1 MPSAGAL
8 TAEAMLAIMMTEIYV
23 LNFTSRLTM
32 ILLVF
37 KKIALSV
44 TMHVLHSKSLSPSGV
59 AEILAGVM
67 QIDVT
72 SADSGFEFGLEK
84 MFDVFKG
91 GGYPYAQNNIENSP
105 NGQIFI
111 PTAKTFEPVNPARAA
126 MAELIALSN
135 NHLRDALLSRPK
147 IMLNGKQNNF
157 KS

>member
-1 MPSAGAL
+1 M
-8 TAEAMLAIMMTEIYV
+8 AEAMLAIMMTEIYV

-32 ILLVF
+32 ILLLF

-91 GGYPYAQNNIENSP
+91 GGYV
-105 NGQIFI
+105 GRWTHF
-111 PTAKTFEPVNPARAA
+111 
-126 MAELIALSN
+126 
-135 NHLRDALLSRPK
+135 
-147 IMLNGKQNNF
+147 
-157 KS
+157 